1 MAADRIQSILGN
13 VVGSTGHRYDAKDST
28 GRTMDT
34 AKIIANPSGGYL
46 SVYHTGDMV
55 NLATSTDLLTR
66 AFLRTLDPQ
75 ATQPTIAALPTGGFL
90 TGVEFN
96 DQAGSGGRL
105 RLRHYADFPALCA
118 AEFDREQTIAR
129 TLSACNEGTPNIYS
143 VTPTPDIDNSVI
155 DLGFHYHRNCRVD
168 RQARGRLTDFSAWT
182 AVFATDLDRGL
193 VAAAAARGRSVGGNI
208 GDRDSMTLDAV
219 RYNLH
224 EVQYRRNDF
233 GSWRIYLY
241 DWGTGSVEYL
251 PVVTHGG
258 STAFANPTATLVT
271 GPSGTPAVVVT
282 LFVPTEGAA
291 PGEAGELIFYRELRA
306 APAGP
311 PCPPPGS

>member
-1 MAADRIQSILGN
+1 
-13 VVGSTGHRYDAKDST
+13 
-28 GRTMDT
+28 
-34 AKIIANPSGGYL
+34 
-46 SVYHTGDMV
+46 
-55 NLATSTDLLTR
+55 
-66 AFLRTLDPQ
+66 
-75 ATQPTIAALPTGGFL
+75 
-90 TGVEFN
+90 
-96 DQAGSGGRL
+96 
-105 RLRHYADFPALCA
+105 
-118 AEFDREQTIAR
+118 
-129 TLSACNEGTPNIYS
+129 
-143 VTPTPDIDNSVI
+143 
-155 DLGFHYHRNCRVD
+155 
-168 RQARGRLTDFSAWT
+168 
-182 AVFATDLDRGL
+182 
-193 VAAAAARGRSVGGNI
+193 
-208 GDRDSMTLDAV
+208 MTLDAV

-291 PGEAGELIFYRELRA
+291 PGEAGELIFYRESRA

-311 PCPPPGS
+311 PRPPPWS